1 MNDNTII
8 LQPRYVADF
17 KCDGSKCN
25 AKCCR
30 SNWRIE
36 IEIDHIKNISASRI
50 LLCVKRYYQ
59 VFSPLQ
65 IEQVLRLG

>member
-1 MNDNTII
+1 MII
-8 LQPRYVADF
+8 LQPKYVADF

-36 IEIDHIKNISASRI
+36 IDVDTYKKYQRIKNP
-50 LLCVKRYYQ
+50 LCVKRYYQ